1 MSKVVA
7 HMAKMKAGNLSGIQ
21 KHNERLNNNY
31 SNEMIDVSRSH
42 LNYDLVK
49 NSDLTYKEMVD
60 KHIAENLVLKR
71 ALRKDAVL
79 VNEWIISS
87 EKKFFDKLDDRKT
100 KEYFQIAVDY
110 FNEKCGNHVVYAT
123 VHLDENTPHMHLGV
137 VPIVDGKLSSK
148 KLFGRKMLREIQD
161 ELPERLKSKGFEIE
175 RGILGSEQK
184 HLSVKEYKANKQAVK
199 EMSEKINEMDAV
211 KTHLE
216 GRTEVLRERVDKY
229 TQDIE
234 KLHTEQIRTQNDIL
248 KQNKESE
255 TLEKKILEEK
265 DKLKSVSDQVDEINH
280 RVAVAWR
287 DDWLLTKKDF
297 PEFEMTVDLN
307 RLSLVVPEKKTS
319 KEKKQFN
326 VDGLIVDK
334 DVTLS
339 SLRNASKPEIEQVDE
354 VTPERHKFDFRR
366 TLKLFGEK
374 TKAIIAY
381 IKEQALELENKAKE
395 LLKKEK
401 ELDKRE
407 KDLEK
412 RESGLDDTLKAKQ
425 AEVDN
430 AEISLAEKKDRLK
443 EINERITN
451 RSLTLTKVSQEYAP
465 RYHELQNELRVVVDN
480 AREQRFGSGWV
491 VDKNAIDVMKKA
503 EGYLKMTNP
512 INLIETNRAL
522 RESYLDLEDK
532 IKAENPVKLNVE
544 IAKATKDLRKEVN
557 SLETMVSMGDKESQA
572 FINIISELAHRVD
585 RQANAYE
592 IHYELGTI
600 LYEYDRNLREYSRGS
615 IDERLVGKLST
626 TGFVDGYN
634 NALAEFRKQEQE
646 RETRARYRRVNT
658 FNQDRDMGGMS
669 L

>member
-49 NSDLTYKEMVD
+49 NSDLTYKEMID
-60 KHIAENLVLKR
+60 KHIAENIVLKR

-87 EKKFFDKLDDRKT
+87 EKKFFDKLNEQQTR
-100 KEYFQIAVDY
+100 EYFQVAVDY

-199 EMSEKINEMDAV
+199 EMSEKINEMDRV

-216 GRTEVLRERVDKY
+216 GHTNALKRKVDKY
-229 TQDIE
+229 IE
-234 KLHTEQIRTQNDIL
+234 DVSKLNTEQIRVQNDIL

-255 TLEKKILEEK
+255 TLEKKILKEK

-319 KEKKQFN
+319 KEKRQFN
-326 VDGLIVDK
+326 TDSLMVDK
-334 DVTLS
+334 DITLS
-339 SLRNASKPEIEQVDE
+339 SLRNVSKPEIEQVDE
-354 VTPERHKFDFRR
+354 VTPERHKFDFRS

-395 LLKKEK
+395 LLKREK

-407 KDLEK
+407 NELKQ
-412 RESGLDDTLKAKQ
+412 RESSLDDTLKAKQ
-425 AEVDN
+425 AELHKTELSI
-430 AEISLAEKKDRLK
+430 AEEKDVLKGLEESVVNRLWTLT
-443 EINERITN
+443 EINHDYE
-451 RSLTLTKVSQEYAP
+451 P
-465 RYHELQNELRVVVDN
+465 RHSELQNDLGEIIDN
-480 AREQRFGSGWV
+480 AREQRFGNGCV
-491 VDKNAIDVMKKA
+491 VDKRAINVMKQV
-503 EGYLKMTNP
+503 EEHLKTTNP
-512 INLIETNRAL
+512 VTLIEANNAL
-522 RESYLDLEDK
+522 RRNYLSLSKKLETEK
-532 IKAENPVKLNVE
+532 PITINVE
-544 IAKATKDLRKEVN
+544 VAKATIEKE
-557 SLETMVSMGDKESQA
+557 KEINALKSEIAQGNKERQA
-572 FINIISELAHRVD
+572 FISIITDLAHSVD
-585 RQANAYE
+585 KQANAYE
-592 IHYELGTI
+592 IHYELGKT
-600 LYEYDRNLREYSRGS
+600 LYEYDLNLSEHSRES
-615 IDERLVGKLST
+615 IDERLLGNLST
-626 TGFVDGYN
+626 EGFVDGYN
-634 NALAEFRKQEQE
+634 NALAEFKKQEQE
-646 RETRARYRRVNT
+646 RETRYSRVDT
-658 FNQDRDMGGMS
+658 FDHDRDWGGMS